1 MFITVC
7 ETRLADTF
15 PFTQIEDFDLEFD
28 DYNSM
33 HKNYLKQGSYRGLRK
48 KFPKFSLILYQ
59 TF

>member
-48 KFPKFSLILYQ
+48 KFPKFP
-59 TF
+59 